1 MNKLETKAETS
12 PRLTVLLGMLI
23 ALPALGTDLFVP
35 AMPVLAQ
42 ALGVEVG
49 AAQFT
54 LTTYFVGLAAGML
67 LWGPLSDRY
76 GRKPI
81 LFAGLA
87 TMLVACIAA
96 TLVDSVAAVAAA
108 RLAQGLAMASGAVM
122 ARTIVRDLHAHEK
135 AARLLA
141 AMTVVF
147 SIVPVAAP
155 LTGAAIAGAGGW
167 RAIFWTFA
175 AVAALLLVAVF
186 AGLRETVPA
195 ERRSAHPADIARTFR
210 LILGDRRFL
219 RPFALVLCCHLGIL
233 AWVSSSAF
241 VLVRGLGVST
251 IAYGLAF
258 AGVMLGQITGAWACS
273 RLVMRAGI
281 PRLVRV
287 GAALMLAGGGSAA
300 ALAWAG
306 VAHWAAVVVPFLLFL
321 FGSALIVPNATAAAL
336 SPFPAFAGSASSLI
350 GAVGFTVGAVLSA
363 TLGLAFDGTARPM
376 ATVAAVAGL
385 AAFALNRWTRSTP

>member
-1 MNKLETKAETS
+1 MLTLN
-12 PRLTVLLGMLI
+12 RLTILLGILV
-23 ALPALGTDLFVP
+23 ALPALGTDLYVP
-35 AMPVLAQ
+35 ALPVLAQ
-42 ALGVEVG
+42 ALAVEAG

-54 LTTYFVGLAAGML
+54 LTTYFIGLAAGML

-87 TMLVACIAA
+87 TMLAACVAA
-96 TLVDSVAAVAAA
+96 TLADSVAAVAAA

-122 ARTIVRDLHAHEK
+122 ARTIVRDLHAHEQ

-155 LTGAAIAGAGGW
+155 LAGAAIAGAGGW
-167 RAIFWTFA
+167 RSIFWSYA
-175 AVAALLLVAVF
+175 LVAAALLAAVL
-186 AGLRETVPA
+186 AGLRETAPA
-195 ERRSAHPADIARTFR
+195 QRRSAHPADIARTFGV
-210 LILGDRRFL
+210 ILADRRF
-219 RPFALVLCCHLGIL
+219 RAPFSLVLCCHVGIL

-251 IAYGLAF
+251 LGYGLAF

-273 RLVMRAGI
+273 RLVLGVGI
-281 PRLVRV
+281 PRLVRA
-287 GAALMLAGGGSAA
+287 GAALMFAGGAAAA

-306 VAHWAAVVVPFLLFL
+306 AAHWAAVVIPFLLFL

-350 GAVGFTVGAVLSA
+350 GAVGFTVGAILSTA
-363 TLGLAFDGTARPM
+363 LGLLFDGTARPM
-376 ATVAAVAGL
+376 ASVAALAGG
-385 AAFALNRWTRSTP
+385 AAFTLSRWTRSTPS